1 MVIMGLAGLVG
12 RLVLSGDYGVGWSS
26 GKASSDCC

>member
-1 MVIMGLAGLVG
+1 MGLAGLVG

-26 GKASSDCC
+26 GKASSKW